1 MTRDPHSIRSAAS
14 KVSFLGAAKS
24 GTGDLWRMRVT
35 TVALVPLAVA
45 FVWIV
50 LRLVGK
56 SEAGVRAELHHPIS
70 AMIMLLFITA
80 SVWHM
85 KIGMQSIIDDYV
97 HNHRLREWALIANIL
112 FSIVVGFACAY
123 SILKIGF
130 LPQNAVLVFSY
141 GNQTF

>member
-35 TVALVPLAVA
+35 TVALVPLAIA

-56 SEAGVRAELHHPIS
+56 SEAGVRAEFAHPYI
-70 AMIMLLFITA
+70 AIPLLLFILA
-80 SVWHM
+80 SIVHM
-85 KIGMQSIIDDYV
+85 RVGMQSIIDDYI
-97 HNHRLREWALIANIL
+97 HLPRAREWALIGNTL
-112 FSIVVGFACAY
+112 FTLGFGAAA
-123 SILKIGF
+123 IF
-130 LPQNAVLVFSY
+130 AVLKLSL
-141 GNQTF
+141 